1 MGITLEKVKSI
12 RRGEISVVERVEE
25 FLQRVEKKRELN
37 AVLEVN
43 PNLRKEAEEVEKR
56 IKEGRGGR
64 LAGLVIG
71 VKSNINVLGLHA
83 TCASR
88 TLEDYICPYDAE
100 VIRRIKREGALIL
113 GMLNMDEFACGS
125 SGETSAFGPTQN
137 PSAPGRIPGGS
148 SSGSA
153 AAVAAGLC
161 DLALGTDTGGS
172 VRNPASHCGV
182 VGLKPTYGLVPRH
195 GLIDLGMSLDQIGPL
210 SPDTE
215 GSALLLEC
223 IAGRNERES
232 AMLDVNE
239 VKLLENLDSEI
250 RGMSIGVCNKFAQ
263 LTDPKIMRIIDHAV
277 EALADSG
284 AKIKEVELPNLE
296 KALSAY
302 YVIVSVEFFSATRR
316 FDGRKYGK
324 RIEEVCGEEVRRR
337 IERGRYIS
345 RREYKGKYYQR
356 ALQVREI
363 IREELERALKEVDVI
378 VGPTVPKLPHPLG
391 TPLTPMEMYAYDY
404 LTVPANLA
412 GICAGVVPVGRVDGI
427 PVGLQVQGRVLGEL
441 DVLRVMLATERCLGE
456 KAFCEEVGN

>member
-1 MGITLEKVKSI
+1 VGVTLEKARAI
-12 RRGEISVVERVEE
+12 REGELSVVERVEE
-25 FLQRVEKKRELN
+25 FLEKVERGRGLN
-37 AVLEVN
+37 AVLELN
-43 PNLRKEAEEVEKR
+43 PRLREEAEALER
-56 IKEGRGGR
+56 RLKEGEAGR
-64 LAGLVIG
+64 LAGLVVG

-88 TLEDYICPYDAE
+88 TLEDYVSPYDAE
-100 VIRRIKREGALIL
+100 VIRRIRKEGALIL

-153 AAVAAGLC
+153 ASVAAGLC

-210 SPDTE
+210 SPDVE
-215 GSALLLEC
+215 GAALLLEC
-223 IAGRNERES
+223 IAGKNERES
-232 AMLDVNE
+232 AMLEVHEVNLLGNLGPE
-239 VKLLENLDSEI
+239 V
-250 RGMSIGVCNKFAQ
+250 RGMRVGTCRKFAE
-263 LTDPKIMRIIDHAV
+263 LTDPRIMGVIDRAV
-277 EALADSG
+277 GVLSDLG
-284 AKIKEVELPNLE
+284 AKVEEVELPNLE

-316 FDGRKYGK
+316 FDGRKYGR

-356 ALQVREI
+356 ALQVRGI
-363 IREELERALKEVDVI
+363 IREELEGALKKVDVI
-378 VGPTVPKLPHPLG
+378 VGPPVPKLPHRLG
-391 TPLTPMEMYAYDY
+391 TPHAPKEMYPNDNHT
-404 LTVPANLA
+404 LPANLA
-412 GICAGVVPVGRVDGI
+412 GTCAGVIPAGGVDGI
-427 PVGLQVQGRVLGEL
+427 PVGLQVQGRALGERE
-441 DVLRVMLATERCLGE
+441 VLRVMLALEQART
-456 KAFCEEVGN
+456 